1 MWAGTDTGAETEA
14 NSGALAHP
22 STASARTTVPIL
34 VMLDIVSRSSH
45 TRVVILEAAIKAL
58 EEPPH
63 EVNVR
68 RVAQIAQRSRQ
79 AVYLHFANRA
89 ELLIAMAR
97 YTDERLDLEGHLAP
111 LRAAR
116 TPEQLLER
124 LATFL
129 ATYNPL
135 LYPIVRAADAMR
147 HSDAAVARAW
157 GDRLQNRR
165 RGAYQVAKRLSRWGD
180 LSPRWTTLSA
190 GDWLT
195 GQSSVKV
202 WEELVVDLGYSARR
216 FEKVMVGAFVGALL
230 DPGSHRNRSRL
241 DDD

>member
-1 MWAGTDTGAETEA
+1 M
-14 NSGALAHP
+14 
-22 STASARTTVPIL
+22 
-34 VMLDIVSRSSH
+34 SRSSH

-157 GDRLQNRR
+157 VIAYRTGAGARTKSRNVS
-165 RGAYQVAKRLSRWGD
+165 RGGGICRH
-180 LSPRWTTLSA
+180 A
-190 GDWLT
+190 G
-195 GQSSVKV
+195 
-202 WEELVVDLGYSARR
+202 
-216 FEKVMVGAFVGALL
+216 
-230 DPGSHRNRSRL
+230 PP
-241 DDD
+241 